1 MVQFYNSVLAHAK
14 LTQTPDSVRR
24 SPGDAE
30 EFLDPDVHP
39 GFAFNEGLNA
49 VSGQQLLDYLPKV
62 EDRTWRAVRLQ
73 VC

>member
-1 MVQFYNSVLAHAK
+1 
-14 LTQTPDSVRR
+14 
-24 SPGDAE
+24 
-30 EFLDPDVHP
+30 LDPDVHP

-49 VSGQQLLDYLPKV
+49 VSGQQLLDSLPKV